1 MKNNQLWY
9 CYFMADIETKRH
21 SLAHMLAMA
30 VLDLRPDTK
39 LGIGPTIENGFYYD
53 FDFNGPPPG
62 ADCFEKLEKKMTKL
76 IKGNFEFERR
86 EIPAD
91 EAKKIFAS
99 QPYKLELIEELR
111 KNKQLIS
118 IYKSGEFIDLCAGP
132 HIDST
137 EDLKTVSFKLM
148 KIAGAYWKG
157 SEKNPMLTR
166 IYAVAFDSPDELKN
180 YIQMQEEAERRDHR
194 KLGKELEI
202 FTFSEEIGQGLP
214 IWLPNGTI
222 IKDLLEDLAKKK
234 EAIEGYQRVST
245 PIIARESLF
254 IKSGHLPHYKESMYS
269 PMDIDGE
276 NYYLKP
282 MNCPF
287 HHAVYASRPRSYREL
302 PLRLAEYGLCH
313 RYEKSGEL
321 QGLMRVRSMEMND
334 AHIYVRPDQVKE
346 EIKKVIE
353 LHEYYYNLFG
363 VKKTKYRLSLH
374 DKKELGE
381 KYIDMP
387 KAWVENEKI
396 LREVLKELKVDY
408 YEAENEAAFYGP
420 KIDIQIYSI
429 IGKEYT
435 LGTVQLDFA
444 QPARFGLKYTNE
456 KGKEEMPYVIH
467 RAPLSTH
474 ERFIGFLLEHYA
486 GAFPVWLA
494 PVQVEIIAVSEKFND
509 YGKKITTILAKE
521 DLRVKFNNDNETLG
535 KKIRNAEFQKMP
547 YIIVVGEKEEKSGT
561 IAVRERGKG
570 DLGTMNI
577 DDFIKKINLEIE

>member
-1 MKNNQLWY
+1 MEKYQ
-9 CYFMADIETKRH
+9 IETKRH
-21 SLAHMLAMA
+21 SLAHVLAMA
-30 VLDLRPDTK
+30 VLDLYPDTK

-53 FDFNGPPPG
+53 FALSAEASGEGVISEKNLPKIEEKMREIVKSDF
-62 ADCFEKLEKKMTKL
+62 K
-76 IKGNFEFERR
+76 FEREKVTAEKAR
-86 EIPAD
+86 
-91 EAKKIFAS
+91 KIFEN
-99 QPYKLELIEELR
+99 QPFKLELVEEL
-111 KNKQLIS
+111 KKEKQPIT

-132 HIDST
+132 HVDST
-137 EDLKTVSFKLM
+137 EDIKSVSFKLM

-166 IYAVAFDSPDELKN
+166 IYGLAFETMEELKGHLK
-180 YIQMQEEAERRDHR
+180 MLEEAEKRDHR

-234 EAIEGYQRVST
+234 EAAEGYQRVST

-287 HHAVYASRPRSYREL
+287 HHAVYASKPRSYREL

-346 EIKKVIE
+346 EIKKVME

-363 VKKTKYRLSLH
+363 VKKTRYRLSLH

-387 KAWVENEKI
+387 EAWIENEKI

-408 YEAENEAAFYGP
+408 YEVENEAAFYGP

-474 ERFIGFLLEHYA
+474 ERFIGFLIEHYA
-486 GAFPVWLA
+486 GVFPIWLA
-494 PVQVEIIAVSEKFND
+494 PVQIKIITVSEKTEN
-509 YGKKITTILAKE
+509 YGKEILKKFE
-521 DLRVKFNNDNETLG
+521 DMRAELDISNETLS
-535 KKIRNAEFQKMP
+535 KRIRNAELQKIP

-561 IAVRERGKG
+561 IAVREKSKG
-570 DLGTMNI
+570 DLGTMKVE
-577 DDFIKKINLEIE
+577 DFIKKVKNEKERSI